1 MTLVSKLWPL
11 FLAAALLLAGNGLQ
25 GTLIALRAQAEG
37 FSTIEVGLMGTAYYL
52 GFLGACRFAT
62 GLIREVGHIR
72 VFAALASLAAAAALM
87 HVLAVYSGVWIVL
100 RMLTGFCFAGLF
112 MVMES
117 WINDATPNKHRAQTL
132 SLYATVDMATVTLS
146 QFLIPAVG
154 IDGFQIFALLSIFF
168 GISLVPI
175 ALSSRSRPQLP
186 SALKFKLT
194 DIWLVSPIACI
205 GCFAI
210 GLTNSAFRLVGPLYG
225 TQVGLDVSGV
235 AIFMSAGIIGGAV
248 LLYPFGYL
256 SDRFDCRWIM
266 IVASLGACAAGLY
279 LALSQPAEF
288 NALYAGAF
296 CFGAFA
302 LPLYSLSVAHAND
315 RVKTGQH
322 LGISAGLLFF
332 FALGASLGPSVASL
346 VMRLFDAYAF
356 FTFTSTV
363 HGLLAIAAFWRM
375 VRRPHIV
382 LPTRA
387 GFVALLRTSPMFYR
401 LAHRPRSEKM
411 EASAGASPNNTSGD
425 KETA

>member
-87 HVLAVYSGVWIVL
+87 HVLVLSSGVWIVL
-100 RMLTGFCFAGLF
+100 RFLTGFCFAGLF

-117 WINDATPNKHRAQTL
+117 WINDATPNKYRAQTL
-132 SLYATVDMATVTLS
+132 SLYATVDLATVTLS
-146 QFLIPAVG
+146 QFLIPVVG

-175 ALSSRSRPQLP
+175 ALSSRSRPQIP
-186 SALKFKLT
+186 GSLKFKLT
-194 DIWLVSPIACI
+194 DIWQISPIACI

-210 GLTNSAFRLVGPLYG
+210 GLTNAAFRLVGPLYG
-225 TQVGLDVSGV
+225 TEVGLDISGV

-248 LLYPFGYL
+248 LLYPLGYL
-256 SDRFDCRWIM
+256 SDRFDRRWIM
-266 IVASLGACAAGLY
+266 IITSLGACAAGLS
-279 LALSQPAEF
+279 LALLQPAEF
-288 NALYAGAF
+288 NKLYAGAF

-315 RVKTGQH
+315 MAKPGQH
-322 LGISAGLLFF
+322 LGVSAGLLFF
-332 FALGASLGPSVASL
+332 FALGASMGPSVASL
-346 VMRLFDAYAF
+346 VMRLFDASAF

-363 HGLLAIAAFWRM
+363 HGLLAIAALWRM

-382 LPTRA
+382 LPSRA

-401 LAHRPRSEKM
+401 LAHKSRPQKPEAKSGTSINKTTDSEK
-411 EASAGASPNNTSGD
+411 
-425 KETA
+425 TA